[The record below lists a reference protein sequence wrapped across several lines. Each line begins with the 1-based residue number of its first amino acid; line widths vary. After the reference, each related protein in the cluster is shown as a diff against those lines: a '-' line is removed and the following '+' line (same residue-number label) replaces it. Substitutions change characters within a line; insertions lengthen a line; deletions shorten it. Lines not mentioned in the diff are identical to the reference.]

1 MRSRGGR
8 SHDDI
13 LLGMCVVAVG
23 GVGLEFWRQVWL
35 IRTSQ

>member
-23 GVGLEFWRQVWL
+23 GVWDWSFGDKFG
-35 IRTSQ
+35 